1 MFFSAD
7 DERTET
13 SALLPGCVHK
23 TNNAHFNRINDYGT
37 TLYDE
42 QLTELMYPIVNL

>member
-7 DERTET
+7 DEHTET
-13 SALLPGCVHK
+13 SALLPGYVDK
-23 TNNAHFNRINDYGT
+23 TNNVHFNRINDYWT

-42 QLTELMYPIVNL
+42 QLTELMYPIVTL

>member
-7 DERTET
+7 DEPTET
-13 SALLPGCVHK
+13 SVLLPGCGHK
-23 TNNAHFNRINDYGT
+23 TNNAHFKRINDYG

-42 QLTELMYPIVNL
+42 QLTELMYPIVTL